1 MESSKKEATD
11 LHGLILVVV
20 TVAWLAGILLGRREQ
35 IPALVSL
42 IGAAIALISVIVF
55 WRSDRGILLALI
67 VLWFMLGAWR
77 YAIVNPNG
85 DPQAISTFIG
95 STKLEVRG
103 MVADEP
109 KLDAR
114 SRLLIVAA
122 NDVSTDNGSSWRDAH
137 GRIEVIIPGSFIDNP
152 YGPNYGD
159 DVELRGKLEDPLPH
173 STPDI
178 FASMT
183 FPALTVNASGGI
195 PVIAALFQLR
205 TRLAI
210 IIEQS
215 LPPSPA
221 AILIAILLSLHT
233 PALIPLIPYFNETG
247 TAHLIAPSGFKVTIL
262 ASLVL
267 ASTRWLYERH
277 DKQVKLL
284 PAQKRRDWRHWLAT
298 TLAILSIIIYTF
310 LSGAGPAAIRAGIM
324 GILLVIAPC
333 IGRIY
338 NIYTALALAAFLMS
352 IVDPFVLW
360 DVGFQLSFV
369 GTLGIVMLTPFFRHL
384 FRFLEHFPFGHVIA
398 DINAVSLAAQI
409 ATWPIIAITFSQ
421 VSFIA
426 PLANVSSVPLLG
438 VLIVLG
444 MLICTGGS
452 SFIPVGILF
461 GWIAR
466 PGLWY
471 MQTIIPFLAGLPGAY
486 RTVTNFNIL
495 FVWGYYGLLGL
506 VVIML
511 FCRWPQM
518 MQEDMDRKA
527 TPVFSR
533 LTRSILQGCAALVIV
548 LATVVSIRAAP
559 QHADLTITFLNVVPT
574 GQRFQQGESILIQ
587 TPDGK
592 TVLIDGG
599 PDADSLSQQLHAN
612 NLPPLQRSFDAVILT
627 TPRQDHLVG
636 LQDVVTRYQIGE
648 VIDAGMLHP
657 TAGYALW
664 RRTISDRGF
673 TYVQAR
679 QHSTIPIG
687 SQLLL
692 QVLWPPSPLHKSSDE
707 ELDNTLVMR
716 LVAPGFRMLL
726 LGAAALSKYA
736 LNEIVSTVDPS
747 YLQANVVQIMGEAG
761 KAFPAPLGSVLSLAH
776 PSRLV
781 ITPAMLS
788 ATLRKA
794 GQSTIITPTP
804 FAGASWQVV
813 QTAQVGTVVISSSG
827 SGWTLNPTGI
837 LI

>member
-1 MESSKKEATD
+1 MENSKKEAID

-20 TVAWLAGILLGRREQ
+20 TVAWLAGILLGRWEQ
-35 IPALVSL
+35 VPALASL
-42 IGAAIALISVIVF
+42 IGAAIALVCVIVF

-67 VLWFMLGAWR
+67 VLWLMLGAWR

-95 STKLEVRG
+95 PTKLEVRG
-103 MVADEP
+103 TVADEP
-109 KLDAR
+109 KLEAR
-114 SRLLIVAA
+114 SRLLTVAV
-122 NDVSTDNGSSWRDAH
+122 NGISTDNGSSWQDAH
-137 GRIEVIIPGSFIDNP
+137 GRIDVIIPGSFIDNP

-159 DVELRGKLEDPLPH
+159 DVELRGKLDDPPPN

-183 FPALTVNASGGI
+183 FPALTVNANSGNPI
-195 PVIAALFQLR
+195 IAALFQLR

-262 ASLVL
+262 AGLVL

-284 PAQKRRDWRHWLAT
+284 PAQKLRDWRRWLAT
-298 TLAILSIIIYTF
+298 ILAVLSIIVYTF

-324 GILLVIAPC
+324 GILLVIAPR

-338 NIYTALALAAFLMS
+338 NIYTALAFAAFLMS
-352 IVDPFVLW
+352 MVDPFVLW

-398 DINAVSLAAQI
+398 DINAVSLAALI
-409 ATWPIIAITFSQ
+409 ATLAILAATFSQ
-421 VSFIA
+421 TSIIST
-426 PLANVSSVPLLG
+426 PANLLLVPLLEP
-438 VLIVLG
+438 LITLG
-444 MLICTGGS
+444 ILVSVGGS
-452 SFIPVGILF
+452 FFIQVGILF

-466 PGLWY
+466 PLLSY
-471 MQTIIPFLAGLPGAY
+471 LQTIVTCFAKFSEASVTVNNISPVIAWAY
-486 RTVTNFNIL
+486 
-495 FVWGYYGLLGL
+495 YALLGL
-506 VVIML
+506 LVITL
-511 FCRWPQM
+511 FRLWPQIM
-518 MQEDMDRKA
+518 HEDIDRKA
-527 TPVFSR
+527 TPAFSR
-533 LTRSILQGCAALVIV
+533 LTRSILQVCAALVIV

-559 QHADLTITFLNVVPT
+559 QHADLTITFLNVAPA
-574 GQRFQQGESILIQ
+574 GQHSSQGESILIQ
-587 TPDGK
+587 TPDSK

-599 PDADSLSQQLHAN
+599 PDADSLSQELSDD
-612 NLPPLQRSFDAVILT
+612 LPFWQRSFDAVILT

-657 TAGYALW
+657 NTSYALW

-679 QHSTIPIG
+679 QHNSIPIG

-707 ELDNTLVMR
+707 ELDNALVMR
-716 LVAPGFRMLL
+716 LIAPGFRMLL

-736 LNEIVSTVDPS
+736 LNEIVSTVDPG
-747 YLQANVVQIMGEAG
+747 YLQANVVQIVGEAG

-788 ATLRKA
+788 AALRKA
-794 GQSTIITPTP
+794 GQSTVITPTP
-804 FAGASWQVV
+804 FAGTSWQVV

-827 SGWTLNPTGI
+827 SGWTLNPKIIAT
-837 LI
+837 